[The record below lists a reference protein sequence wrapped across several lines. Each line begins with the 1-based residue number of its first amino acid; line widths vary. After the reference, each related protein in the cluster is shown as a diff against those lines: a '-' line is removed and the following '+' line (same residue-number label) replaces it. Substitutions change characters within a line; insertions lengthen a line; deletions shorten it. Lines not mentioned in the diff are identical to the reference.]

1 MPTMY
6 VNLFRLRH
14 CTLSQATLANWA
26 HVYPNLSS
34 VKRVI
39 RKQVCVVN
47 GWQSHNA
54 SGQCVQCSSS
64 TVAISKNRCSKK
76 LLEQA
81 PASFEGRCNK
91 QMQLVPAE
99 CYYYCQKEAWAA
111 PTFHPG
117 PIESPDPCIR
127 CPPFII
133 CTCGDQSVARDKLQ
147 AHNLLGSL
155 TMIQTYFMRIMQMLC
170 TTS

>member
-47 GWQSHNA
+47 GWHV

-76 LLEQA
+76 LL
-81 PASFEGRCNK
+81 G
-91 QMQLVPAE
+91 
-99 CYYYCQKEAWAA
+99 
-111 PTFHPG
+111 T
-117 PIESPDPCIR
+117 
-127 CPPFII
+127 
-133 CTCGDQSVARDKLQ
+133 
-147 AHNLLGSL
+147 GSSL
-155 TMIQTYFMRIMQMLC
+155 F
-170 TTS
+170 

>member
-64 TVAISKNRCSKK
+64 TVAISKNRSSKK
-76 LLEQA
+76 LLGTGSSLFKCSRKQ
-81 PASFEGRCNK
+81 
-91 QMQLVPAE
+91 QMQLVH
-99 CYYYCQKEAWAA
+99 Q
-111 PTFHPG
+111 
-117 PIESPDPCIR
+117 
-127 CPPFII
+127 PF
-133 CTCGDQSVARDKLQ
+133 TWLQ
-147 AHNLLGSL
+147 VEE
-155 TMIQTYFMRIMQMLC
+155 T
-170 TTS
+170 